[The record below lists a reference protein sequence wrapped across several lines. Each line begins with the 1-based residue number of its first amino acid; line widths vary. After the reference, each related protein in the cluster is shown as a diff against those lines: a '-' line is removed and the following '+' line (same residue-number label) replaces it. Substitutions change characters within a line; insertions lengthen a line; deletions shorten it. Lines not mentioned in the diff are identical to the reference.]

1 MNDARPA
8 PVENAVLAPPDL
20 TNTTM
25 SHSVQASTTA
35 KLLDKFHVKHI
46 DPGRLDDAK
55 IMKMFQTAAFQK
67 LLTHLWAGHPQGVQ
81 LIYEGMPVFGSDTP
95 LSVS

>member
-20 TNTTM
+20 TNTIM
-25 SHSVQASTTA
+25 SHSAQASTTA
-35 KLLDKFHVKHI
+35 KLPVKIHVKHV
-46 DPGRLDDAK
+46 DPDRVEDAMIVK
-55 IMKMFQTAAFQK
+55 IFQTTTFQK
-67 LLTHLWAGHPQGVQ
+67 LLTHLRAGHPRGVQ
-81 LIYEGMPVFGSDTP
+81 LIYEGMPIFGSDTP

>member
-8 PVENAVLAPPDL
+8 PVGNAVLAPPGL
-20 TNTTM
+20 TNTIM
-25 SHSVQASTTA
+25 SHLAQASTTA
-35 KLLDKFHVKHI
+35 KLPVKFHVKHI
-46 DPGRLDDAK
+46 DPDRVEDA
-55 IMKMFQTAAFQK
+55 IIVKMFQTATFKK